1 MRWAFHRHTSES
13 PAKMPN
19 PHINAEASNSRHWM
33 SYLSAAAVARVS
45 VRRRGGGRVK
55 EGMFEPH
62 RDISFSC
69 QHGRARERREERLLT
84 LLRYN
89 YIAREDGR
97 RTDGHRNYQSKADAA
112 DLRGSERAREGRR
125 SSFVF
130 RSEPQPTP
138 FPVREAGRG
147 RASRSRQGRHAKQF
161 GRNKSQ
167 KTKRP
172 IDRSIDRP
180 TDRKE

>member
-1 MRWAFHRHTSES
+1 
-13 PAKMPN
+13 
-19 PHINAEASNSRHWM
+19 M

-112 DLRGSERAREGRR
+112 DLRGSERAREGTTE
-125 SSFVF
+125 FVRF
-130 RSEPQPTP
+130 TKRASTDSVSCQ
-138 FPVREAGRG
+138 GG
-147 RASRSRQGRHAKQF
+147 RARASKPEPAGKARKTIRSQ
-161 GRNKSQ
+161 Q
-167 KTKRP
+167 KPKDETA
-172 IDRSIDRP
+172 DRSIDRP
-180 TDRKE
+180 ADRQKRVKRGAGDRVSAPN